1 MNDYV
6 HLTFNASSD
15 NEQFIRTAASAFALR
30 LNPTVQDIYEVKTI
44 VSEAVTNCIIH
55 AYEENKEGIIEVEM
69 SIDGDEMNIYI
80 KDFGCGIDDIDQ
92 AMEPMYTSKPEKERS
107 GLGFSIMQQFS
118 DDMKVSSKK
127 GEGTEI
133 RIKKKIK
140 QEE

>member
-1 MNDYV
+1 MKDYV

-69 SIDGDEMNIYI
+69 SIDGEEMNIYI

-118 DDMKVSSKK
+118 DDMKVVSKK

-133 RIKKKIK
+133 RIKKKIVK
-140 QEE
+140 E

>member
-1 MNDYV
+1 MKDYV

-69 SIDGDEMNIYI
+69 SIEGDEMNIYI

-118 DDMKVSSKK
+118 DDMKVVSKK

>member
-1 MNDYV
+1 MNDFV

-15 NEQFIRTAASAFALR
+15 NEQFIRTAAAAFALR

-55 AYEENKEGIIEVEM
+55 AYEENKEGIIDVKM
-69 SIDGDEMNIYI
+69 SIEGEEMNIYI
-80 KDFGCGIDDIDQ
+80 KDCGCGIEDIEQ

-118 DDMKVSSKK
+118 DNITVNSKK
-127 GEGTEI
+127 EQGTEI
-133 RIKKKIK
+133 IVKKKINK
-140 QEE
+140 E

>member
-6 HLTFNASSD
+6 NLTFNASSD

-30 LNPTVQDIYEVKTI
+30 LNPTVQDIYEIKTI
-44 VSEAVTNCIIH
+44 LSEAVTNCIIH
-55 AYEENKEGIIEVEM
+55 AYEENKDGIIEVKMNIE
-69 SIDGDEMNIYI
+69 DNALNIYI
-80 KDFGCGIDDIDQ
+80 KDYGCGIEDIAQ

-118 DDMKVSSKK
+118 DEMDVMSKK

-133 RIKKKIK
+133 KIKKIIK
-140 QEE
+140 QEI

>member
-6 HLTFNASSD
+6 HLIFNASSD

-55 AYEENKEGIIEVEM
+55 AYEENKEGVIEVKM
-69 SIDGDEMNIYI
+69 SIQGDEMNIYI
-80 KDFGCGIDDIDQ
+80 KDFGCGIDDIEQ

-118 DDMKVSSKK
+118 DDMKVASKK

-133 RIKKKIK
+133 KIKKKITK
-140 QEE
+140 E